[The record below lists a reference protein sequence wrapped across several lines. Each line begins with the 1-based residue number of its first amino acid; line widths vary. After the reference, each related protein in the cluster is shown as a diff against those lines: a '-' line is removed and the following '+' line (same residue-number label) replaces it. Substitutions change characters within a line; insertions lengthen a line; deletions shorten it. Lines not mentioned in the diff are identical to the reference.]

1 MNNGKFVLRLMAGIK
16 DMVPMRVRVMRRQ
29 LMKWPKLRKWL
40 KGMKGQ
46 ELCDSEREVV
56 EFLRKSPFNYS
67 MIPYPFALKYRSSGV
82 TVCFDKAK
90 GIHYVVTQGKRLYYP
105 ASWQPY
111 SIKAM
116 HNQLLSEQDVD
127 SPHRYE
133 RGGCEVRD
141 GDVVVD
147 AGAAE
152 GFFALS
158 VIDRARRVVLV
169 ESSPE
174 WLPALRAT
182 FEPYPDKA
190 VFLQKLIADVTDD
203 DHITLDEI
211 LRMEGRIDFVKA
223 DIEGCEVSMLKGGAE
238 TLAQPDVR
246 LAVAVYHRSDDA
258 ERIRDLLG
266 EAGLT
271 TSFSSRLLL
280 LEDMNDGRFALRRG
294 ICCAAKNP
302 EIMQMSGQ

>member
-1 MNNGKFVLRLMAGIK
+1 MSERTIVSRWGAVLNA
-16 DMVPMRVRVMRRQ
+16 MVPMRLRVMRRQ
-29 LMKWPKLRKWL
+29 LMKWPKLKKWL
-40 KGMKGQ
+40 KGMEGQ
-46 ELCDSEREVV
+46 ELSDPEREVV

-67 MIPYPFALKYRSSGV
+67 MIPYPFALKHCSSCV
-82 TVCFDKAK
+82 TVTFDKTK
-90 GIHYVVTQGKRLYYP
+90 GMHYVVTRGKKLYYP
-105 ASWQPY
+105 ASWPPY

-133 RGGCEVRD
+133 RAGWGVRD

-158 VIDRARRVVLV
+158 VIDRAQRVILV

-182 FEPYPDKA
+182 FEPFSDKA

-223 DIEGCEVSMLKGGAE
+223 DIEGGERSMLKGAAV
-238 TLAQPDVR
+238 TLAQPNLR
-246 LAVAVYHRSDDA
+246 LSVAVYHHEDDA
-258 ERIRDLLG
+258 TVMGGYLKQQGYDV
-266 EAGLT
+266 
-271 TSFSSRLLL
+271 SFSPRLLL
-280 LEDMNDGRFALRRG
+280 LEDFEDGHFGLRRG
-294 ICCAAKNP
+294 ICYADKRKSVGL
-302 EIMQMSGQ
+302 ET

>member
-1 MNNGKFVLRLMAGIK
+1 MSELTIVCRLAAVLNS
-16 DMVPMRVRVMRRQ
+16 MVPMRVRVVRRQ

-40 KGMKGQ
+40 RGMKGQ

-90 GIHYVVTQGKRLYYP
+90 GMHYVVTQGKRLYYP

-158 VIDRARRVVLV
+158 VIERARRVVLV

-182 FEPYPDKA
+182 FEPFSDKA

-223 DIEGCEVSMLKGGAE
+223 DIEGGERSMLKGGAE

-246 LAVAVYHRSDDA
+246 LAVAVYHREDDA
-258 ERIRDLLG
+258 SMIGDC
-266 EAGLT
+266 LT
-271 TSFSSRLLL
+271 QQGYNVSHSPRRVLIEDFEDRQFS
-280 LEDMNDGRFALRRG
+280 LRRG
-294 ICCAAKNP
+294 ICYAEKRKPVGLEA
-302 EIMQMSGQ
+302 